1 MKKLTITVI
10 TWLVILVLFRCNP
23 SDNFAIK
30 LTSISPDT
38 KVSHMPSF
46 TLTATGSNFDPDSII
61 VFNGTEKQTTFE
73 SSTELACQIHPNDI
87 VLGSSGNHEHMISG
101 TMKDKTVPVLV
112 RSRLTGAGD
121 SNRLYFTIRD
131 NYTFNESIRIFDDS
145 SLSSGPRISVDSAGN
160 IDVVWTNIVYN
171 PGAPAKTQIYF
182 SRSINDG
189 LNWSQ
194 PVNIS
199 NPLEFSGSPAFAL
212 DSSGN
217 INVVWN
223 DRTPGNLDIYFNRST
238 DGGETWSQAVNIS
251 NTPGVSQSP
260 VIAVDYA
267 GNIDVTW
274 FDEIDFNYDIY
285 FIRSTDD
292 GLTWSQVVS
301 ISNHL
306 EYSSRPDIAVDIAG
320 NIYVAWSASS
330 PHGFDI
336 YFSRASVDSLSWSQ
350 PVNIS
355 NTLDS
360 SMSPAIVVDSAG
372 NPSVVWYDLIYMGK
386 INKSI
391 IRFSHSTDSGT
402 TWSQPVNLSDKM
414 DINYSDD
421 IAVDSAGNI
430 NVIWSDD
437 SLGQLYLNFRRS
449 IDNGATWSQVVSVSN
464 NIRTPLWPAMALDG
478 AGNIDVVWVDIFP
491 GNEDDDIFFASS
503 TR

>member
-61 VFNGTEKQTTFE
+61 VFNGTEKQTTFV
-73 SSTELACQIHPNDI
+73 SSTELTCQIHPNDI

-160 IDVVWTNIVYN
+160 INVVWTNIVYN

-199 NPLEFSGSPAFAL
+199 NPLEYSGSPAFAL

-238 DGGETWSQAVNIS
+238 DGGETWSQAVN
-251 NTPGVSQSP
+251 
-260 VIAVDYA
+260 
-267 GNIDVTW
+267 
-274 FDEIDFNYDIY
+274 
-285 FIRSTDD
+285 
-292 GLTWSQVVS
+292 
-301 ISNHL
+301 
-306 EYSSRPDIAVDIAG
+306 
-320 NIYVAWSASS
+320 
-330 PHGFDI
+330 
-336 YFSRASVDSLSWSQ
+336 
-350 PVNIS
+350 
-355 NTLDS
+355 
-360 SMSPAIVVDSAG
+360 
-372 NPSVVWYDLIYMGK
+372 
-386 INKSI
+386 
-391 IRFSHSTDSGT
+391 
-402 TWSQPVNLSDKM
+402 LSDKM

-437 SLGQLYLNFRRS
+437 SLGQLFLNFRRS
-449 IDNGATWSQVVSVSN
+449 TDNGATWSQVVSVSN
-464 NIRTPLWPAMALDG
+464 DIRAPLWSAMALDA
-478 AGNIDVVWVDIFP
+478 AGNIDVVWADIFP